1 LIIMA
6 KAQFPIDGTPAKSWK
21 VTSAFG
27 WRVHPVKKTKK
38 HHNGVDLW
46 AGAEPC
52 YIESAYDGKV
62 ITAGPSNK
70 KKADGEPDGFGYYV
84 TVLSQVDGI
93 WVTNLYAHMA
103 KDSLKVKVGQ
113 KIEAGTVL
121 GKMGA
126 TGMVTGKHLHWET
139 WKGKTHGWSAD
150 GSGFLDPIEFCKAVI
165 AKEKAV
171 ANAPLATPEDVL
183 AAPTVTK
190 EKAPVTKASL
200 SADVKAKPST
210 TPAAAA
216 TASVHKVVSGDTLGR
231 IAAFYKT
238 TVDVLVK
245 LNGIKDP
252 NKIKVGQTI
261 KLP

>member
-1 LIIMA
+1 MA
-6 KAQFPIDGTPAKSWK
+6 KAQFPVDGVPGKSWK

-27 WRVHPVKKTKK
+27 WRVHPVKKIKK
-38 HHNGVDLW
+38 HHNGVDIW

-62 ITAGPSNK
+62 ITAGPSSK
-70 KKADGEPDGFGYYV
+70 KKPDGEPDGFGYYV
-84 TVLSQVDGI
+84 TVLSQIDGVWI
-93 WVTNLYAHMA
+93 TNMYAHMA

-126 TGMVTGKHLHWET
+126 TGMVTGKHVHWET

-165 AKEKAV
+165 AKEKAL
-171 ANAPLATPEDVL
+171 ADAPSATPETVL
-183 AAPTVTK
+183 ANPEKTSA
-190 EKAPVTKASL
+190 KAPDTKQ
-200 SADVKAKPST
+200 SAPAPAKAKPSNT
-210 TPAAAA
+210 SAPAA
-216 TASVHKVVSGDTLGR
+216 TAKVYKVVSGDTLSK
-231 IAAFYKT
+231 IASKHGT
-238 TVDVLVK
+238 TVAALVK

-252 NKIKVGQTI
+252 NKINVGQAI